1 MHFRITGLSPDLFR
15 PLFGLDDAA
24 LAAHGARRR
33 LVDAKPGFPDRI
45 TLSDAEPGETVLLV
59 NYLHQPA
66 DTPFRASHAVF
77 VREGAEAAYDRI
89 DEVPPALRARTISL
103 RAFEAGGMMID
114 AGLTEGDA
122 LEAAIGRFFAN
133 PDVAYLQAHYAA
145 WGCYAARVER
155 A

>member
-1 MHFRITGLSPDLFR
+1 MPFRITGLPADLFR

-33 LVDAKPGFPDRI
+33 VVDAKPGFPDRI
-45 TLSDAEPGETVLLV
+45 SLSDAEPGETVLLV

-66 DTPFRASHAVF
+66 DTPFRASHAIF
-77 VREGAEAAYDRI
+77 VRENAGAAYDRV
-89 DEVPPALRARTISL
+89 DEIPPALRARTISL

-114 AGLTEGDA
+114 AGLADGDT
-122 LEAAIGRFFAN
+122 LEEAIGRFFGN

-145 WGCYAARVER
+145 WGCYAARVDR